1 MMYSLKQLLFCC
13 LEWRRM
19 KKISQS
25 KSYSRERQKSR
36 IIRLVHSIEK
46 GMCLEEPRLGFGIAK
61 LNKLFNECESFEE
74 KYGTEDFCLQMVYG
88 AVRDY
93 LSFHESHEYSNADIT
108 QISER
113 FNKLQSHISPISLK
127 VGGYQHVYAKNNE
140 VSSFSKLLLNRHS
153 IRDFEAEHVVDAD
166 IKAAISAAQM
176 CPSACNRQAYR
187 AYVIP
192 SSKLLELYNNNLSG
206 IGGFAGSADKFI
218 LITGKIS
225 YYDFSEYNQFIVS
238 SSIFASY
245 LSLTLLDKNIGS
257 CIVQRPLRCSKQ
269 NKKIMHYCHI
279 PDDEQIVVML
289 AIGYL
294 KKEYNAPISGR
305 FPVDEIVKFIE

>member
-1 MMYSLKQLLFCC
+1 MMYSLKQLVFCC

-25 KSYSRERQKSR
+25 KNYSKERQKSR

-61 LNKLFNECESFEE
+61 LNKLFDECESFKE
-74 KYGTEDFCLQMVYG
+74 KYGAEDFCLQMVYG

-93 LSFHESHEYSNADIT
+93 LTFHESHDYSNGDIAM
-108 QISER
+108 ISE
-113 FNKLQSHISPISLK
+113 KLDRLQKYITPPSIK
-127 VGGYQHVYAKNNE
+127 VGGYQRVVTGSIEEA
-140 VSSFSKLLLNRHS
+140 SFSKILLNRHS
-153 IRDFEAEHVVDAD
+153 IRDFETTPVVNSD
-166 IKAAISAAQM
+166 IIAAISAAQM

-187 AYVIP
+187 AYVL
-192 SSKLLELYNNNLSG
+192 SSDKLLELYNNNLSG

-257 CIVQRPLRCSKQ
+257 CIIQRPLRCSKQ
-269 NKKIMHYCHI
+269 NKKIMRYCHI
-279 PDDEQIVVML
+279 PEDEQIVLML

-305 FPVDEIVKFIE
+305 FPVDEIVKFVK